1 MRKYNYLLK
10 EWKYLYLFKEGG
22 AQESGNGGEK
32 ESATEGSAKDNKCK
46 LI

>member
-1 MRKYNYLLK
+1 MRIYNYLLK

-22 AQESGNGGEK
+22 AQESGNGREK